1 MQIQEIQSIL
11 ARHVGVKALG
21 KLLQSTADRHI
32 QLSGLQASA
41 APLVFSALPVACP
54 QVVGVPF
61 VFVLADVEEAGYFYH
76 DLTQVLGDS
85 QVLFFPS
92 SFRRAVKY
100 AQRDVGNE
108 ILRTDVLSR
117 ISSGAK
123 PLFVVTYPEALAEQ
137 VVTRKKLSEQTLVLH
152 QGEVVDVAFVQE
164 TLSSFG
170 FRRVDYVY
178 EPGQYAVRGSIIDV
192 YSFSSEYPYRIDFF
206 GDEVDSIRT
215 FDVQNQL
222 SLERQTEVSIV
233 PELSVEAAQAE
244 TFLSFLPADAVF
256 VLHDRNFLLDEVRR
270 IFDEGFS
277 QQAVAEEVALR
288 AEVDDEGVAAAKTL
302 ERETML
308 VEPDTFG
315 TQLSAFRSL
324 YISQNPVEGCTA
336 TVRFQTH
343 PQPIFHKNFDL
354 VCATFRD
361 FLERGYELY
370 ILADSEKQTDRL
382 ESIFHDKADDIYFT
396 PVLHT
401 IHGGFVDDDMHVCLF
416 TDHQIFD
423 RFHKYN
429 LKSERTRNGKVALTL
444 KELQQF
450 EIGDYV

>member
-21 KLLQSTADRHI
+21 KLLQNAADRHI
-32 QLSGLQASA
+32 QLTGLQASA

-61 VFVLADVEEAGYFYH
+61 VFVLGDVEEAGYFYH

-206 GDEVDSIRT
+206 AHSTCRT
-215 FDVQNQL
+215 
-222 SLERQTEVSIV
+222 S
-233 PELSVEAAQAE
+233 
-244 TFLSFLPADAVF
+244 
-256 VLHDRNFLLDEVRR
+256 
-270 IFDEGFS
+270 
-277 QQAVAEEVALR
+277 
-288 AEVDDEGVAAAKTL
+288 
-302 ERETML
+302 
-308 VEPDTFG
+308 
-315 TQLSAFRSL
+315 
-324 YISQNPVEGCTA
+324 
-336 TVRFQTH
+336 
-343 PQPIFHKNFDL
+343 
-354 VCATFRD
+354 
-361 FLERGYELY
+361 
-370 ILADSEKQTDRL
+370 
-382 ESIFHDKADDIYFT
+382 
-396 PVLHT
+396 
-401 IHGGFVDDDMHVCLF
+401 
-416 TDHQIFD
+416 
-423 RFHKYN
+423 
-429 LKSERTRNGKVALTL
+429 
-444 KELQQF
+444 
-450 EIGDYV
+450 